1 VDESTNISD
10 TALLLIFIKGI
21 DGDYNVTEELGCL
34 RPTKVSTT
42 GEDLFSDLNHCL
54 ATLNLTFAKLW
65 TITADESP
73 NMLG

>member
-1 VDESTNISD
+1 MDESTNISD
-10 TALLLIFIKGI
+10 TALLLIFLKGI
-21 DGDYNVTEELGCL
+21 DGDYVTEELGCL
-34 RPTKVSTT
+34 WPMKVSTT